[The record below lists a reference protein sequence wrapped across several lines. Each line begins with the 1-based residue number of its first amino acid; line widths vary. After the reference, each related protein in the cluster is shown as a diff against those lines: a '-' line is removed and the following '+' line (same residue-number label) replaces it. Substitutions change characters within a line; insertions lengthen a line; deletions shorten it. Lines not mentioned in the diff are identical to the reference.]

1 MIFVFKTTVSTKSQV
16 KQLGLHI
23 SKLLPG
29 GKWNFDLEDCDRILR
44 IDSEK
49 NIALE
54 IKALLNI
61 HKFDCEEL

>member
-54 IKALLNI
+54 
-61 HKFDCEEL
+61 